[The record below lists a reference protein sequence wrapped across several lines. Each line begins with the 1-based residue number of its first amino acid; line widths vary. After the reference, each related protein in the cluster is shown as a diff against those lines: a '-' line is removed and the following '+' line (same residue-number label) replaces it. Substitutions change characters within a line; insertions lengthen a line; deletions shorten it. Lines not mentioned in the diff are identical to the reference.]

1 VTMTTP
7 VTAPS
12 TVPAPTRPAP
22 GAGGEE
28 MAVFVRMFD
37 SLVDNVTKVLHG
49 KEGVVRAALTCVLAE
64 GHLLIED
71 VPGVG
76 KTSLARAICKSV
88 NLTWNR
94 VQFTPD
100 LLPSDITGVTVFD
113 QATSSFSFRPGPVF
127 ANIVLGDE
135 INRASPKTQSA
146 LLEVMQEH
154 TVSTDAAVY
163 PVPRP
168 FVVIATQNPIDLE
181 GTYVLPEAQLDR
193 FLMRLSVGYPSAEAE
208 AEVLRTEKD
217 SATVEQLS
225 AVMERDALL
234 AMIEFVKRGVEVS
247 RTVEQYIV
255 AICSST
261 REMPEIRLG
270 VSPRGG
276 LALLRAARVV
286 AATAGRPF
294 VTPDDVQAMASAT
307 LAHRVVLRPDASM
320 QGRTAEEVI
329 ARAVQAVPVPRAVVR

>member
-1 VTMTTP
+1 
-7 VTAPS
+7 
-12 TVPAPTRPAP
+12 
-22 GAGGEE
+22 

-94 VQFTPD
+94 IQFTPD

-307 LAHRVVLRPDASM
+307 LAHRVILRPDASM